1 MNFFE
6 HQDRARRNAIYRVL
20 LVTVIVLTPALF
32 GVFLSTWFD
41 EIHWYEPLLIS
52 AVILPFIAAGYWFQG
67 RKLKKGGS
75 AIAES
80 FGGVL
85 ISAEP
90 VAQDNRWLLD
100 IVEEMAIASG
110 SHVPLVY
117 MMNQGCINA
126 LAAGRTP
133 KDSVICVTFG
143 ATLMFNR
150 EEMQAVVAHLFSQIH
165 NNDMRSDARMTGVY
179 LGVAWFTL
187 LLLPVAASGVIGAS
201 LFFLAGGWA
210 YLTYFAM
217 SRVNRERKFLADATA
232 AQFTRHP
239 QSVASALMKIGGH
252 PPSSFLTCC
261 KETENFLPMF
271 FAAPFRKFSQR
282 SISPHPPLAK
292 RIARLYPEWDGEYPD
307 VPPLETLMGDDEQ
320 AQENRRRW
328 EVLGAVAIA
337 ARGLNSTQEDP
348 AQRYQTQATQ
358 SMIPYEAWSV
368 AGDPAGAQAL
378 IYSLLL
384 CVQPALRARQLT
396 LLQETLDPQ
405 VADFLPGLDA
415 PVRGLDRYLRLSL
428 LDLCV
433 PALKQLPTD
442 QYSVFTHTMMIL
454 VAVDSRGLFGGW
466 ALINILDAQVLP
478 KPTIK
483 RRSTLE
489 QQEDNITLLLGIL
502 ALTGQRSQ
510 AQIELAYYRACD
522 VLPFYT
528 APMKTLKE
536 GASLDALD
544 KPLKG
549 LQQLQPEDKA
559 ILMEAVAVCI
569 ENDGHIT
576 PEEIE
581 LARAIAAIL
590 DCPMPE
596 GLQTPPIAED
606 ETSPLPV

>member
-6 HQDRARRNAIYRVL
+6 HQDRARRNAVYRIL
-20 LVTVIVLTPALF
+20 LTTIILLTPAVLVSLF
-32 GVFLSTWFD
+32 LTTIGVAG
-41 EIHWYEPLLIS
+41 WYALLI
-52 AVILPFIAAGYWFQG
+52 AGLVIFSLFALCCWYHT
-67 RKLKKGGS
+67 RKLRGGGS
-75 AIAES
+75 HIAENL
-80 FGGVL
+80 GGTL
-85 ISAEP
+85 ISLNPQE
-90 VAQDNRWLLD
+90 DDRWLMD

-110 SHVPLVY
+110 SPVPRVY
-117 MMNQGCINA
+117 LLNVRGINA
-126 LAAGRTP
+126 FAAGRTP
-133 KDSVICVTFG
+133 QDSVIGLTYG
-143 ATLMFNR
+143 ALTILNR
-150 EEMQAVVAHLFSQIH
+150 EEIQAVVAHLLCKIH
-165 NNDMRSDARMTGVY
+165 NNDMRGDARMTGIYFAIVFLSLFSGY
-179 LGVAWFTL
+179 L
-187 LLLPVAASGVIGAS
+187 LLLG
-201 LFFLAGGWA
+201 LGWA
-210 YLTYFAM
+210 YLVFLGM
-217 SRVNRERKFLADATA
+217 SRVLRQRKYLADAAA
-232 AQFTRHP
+232 AQFTRNP
-239 QSVASALMKIGGH
+239 QSVAGALKKIGGYEYG
-252 PPSSFLTCC
+252 SLIGF
-261 KETENFLPMF
+261 KETEEFLQMF
-271 FAAPFRKFSQR
+271 FAAPYEDLGKRLV
-282 SISPHPPLAK
+282 SPHPPLNK
-292 RIARLYPEWDGEYPD
+292 RIRRLDPEWDGEYPD

-405 VADFLPGLDA
+405 VAHFLPGLDA

-442 QYSVFTHTMMIL
+442 QYTVFTHTIRSL

-549 LQQLQPEDKA
+549 LQQLQPEDKE

-596 GLQTPPIAED
+596 GLQTPPVAED
-606 ETSPLPV
+606 EASPLPA